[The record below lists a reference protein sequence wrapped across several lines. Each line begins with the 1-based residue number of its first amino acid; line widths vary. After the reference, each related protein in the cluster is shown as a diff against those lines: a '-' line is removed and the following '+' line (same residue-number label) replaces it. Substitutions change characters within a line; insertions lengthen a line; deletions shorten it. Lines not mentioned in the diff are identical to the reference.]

1 MFKLDLFEE
10 TFAYRQ
16 SATGRDV
23 VGFMDTDGSLY
34 VISDPLVKFKVKLA
48 EADSEGFIVENGES
62 EPTWRVEPDGY
73 IFRHTKDGQW
83 IPKGYVDEYGRIWNW
98 SGQPIDDIETEFE
111 GRLGKQVGF
120 VEPQGGN
127 PAVAAILFMDVAR
140 RLHKFMRRLNYLN
153 TSAEKVVALNSIER
167 VMTEIEDFKLDV
179 ESSDLPDF
187 AKNAMLEATKPV
199 IDILNKKRS
208 EIERELKQNYEE
220 MKERAM
226 ELLEEAKKGS
236 IFVQIREHLKDFQ
249 EIARKVR
256 MKPEH
261 REEVLSIIQQAFD
274 ILWERQQKWRE
285 SAQAERERNYELLR
299 KELEEL
305 DKLVRTTHDFR
316 NTRMELIKFQDKT
329 KTLPLESSK
338 RSELIAELNNLF
350 NILRARQSEWAAA
363 MELERQRN
371 YEQMKKEVEDCI
383 ELAQKTRYFKE
394 AREHFNRIRERL
406 RELPMTREHKDEL
419 FSKLREA
426 YAILGERQA
435 EYRRELEKEFNENYQ
450 RLSEMVSK
458 GLEMAQTSPSFNEAR
473 DYLRQVRDELR
484 NTRMRRDQKDELF
497 DRLRAAFD
505 ILWERQKRWQA
516 ELETEFQRNFQ
527 ELSEAVDRCITLAE
541 IERDFRY
548 VYSVLN
554 DVYREIR
561 RARLKRED
569 RRKLIEKIDQAYAIL
584 RRREMRYGR

>member
-23 VGFMDTDGSLY
+23 IGFMDSDGSLY

-261 REEVLSIIQQAFD
+261 REEVLGIIQQAFD

-371 YEQMKKEVEDCI
+371 YEQMKKEVEDCV

>member
-1 MFKLDLFEE
+1 
-10 TFAYRQ
+10 
-16 SATGRDV
+16 
-23 VGFMDTDGSLY
+23 MDSDGSLY

-371 YEQMKKEVEDCI
+371 YEQMKKEVEDCV

-569 RRKLIEKIDQAYAIL
+569 RRRLIEKIDQAYAIL

>member
-23 VGFMDTDGSLY
+23 IGFMDSDGSLY

-111 GRLGKQVGF
+111 GRLGKQIGF

-261 REEVLSIIQQAFD
+261 REEVLGIIQQAFD

-371 YEQMKKEVEDCI
+371 YEQMKKEVEDCV

>member
-23 VGFMDTDGSLY
+23 IGFMDSDGSLY

-371 YEQMKKEVEDCI
+371 YEQMKKEVEDCV

>member
-23 VGFMDTDGSLY
+23 IGFMDSDGSLY

-371 YEQMKKEVEDCI
+371 YEQMKKEVEDCV

-569 RRKLIEKIDQAYAIL
+569 RRRLIEKIDQAYAIL

>member
-261 REEVLSIIQQAFD
+261 REEVLGIIQQAFD